1 MTKRM
6 FIFIIALIF
15 ILLGVQLLL
24 FLHTEVRRI
33 EQEVTQS
40 EKKEEK
46 SEPSTENPKVTQSKT
61 KPISDAKSR
70 VTKKPFGIYVT
81 PQSSPV
87 KPEKFTGYHTGTD
100 FETTSEEKNQA
111 ISVYALC
118 TGKTRVKQ
126 IVSGYGGVIVQDC
139 ALDRQS
145 VTVLY
150 GHIDIRQSKAQVGQQ
165 IRSGE
170 KISVLASAYSQ
181 YSGGERKHLH
191 LGIYKGNDI
200 DYRGYVQNK
209 SELSGWLN
217 AQKYLN

>member
-1 MTKRM
+1 
-6 FIFIIALIF
+6 
-15 ILLGVQLLL
+15 LLL
-24 FLHTEVRRI
+24 FLNTENRRI

-46 SEPSTENPKVTQSKT
+46 AELSTGNSKVPQPKT

-70 VTKKPFGIYVT
+70 VTKKPFGIYIT

-100 FETTSEEKNQA
+100 FETTSKEKNHA
-111 ISVYALC
+111 VPVYALC
-118 TGKTRVKQ
+118 TGKIRVKQ

-139 ALDRQS
+139 SLDGQS

-150 GHIDIRQSKAQVGQQ
+150 GHIDIRRSNVQINQEVKGGKILSILAQ
-165 IRSGE
+165 
-170 KISVLASAYSQ
+170 AYSQ

-200 DYRGYVQNK
+200 DYRGYVRGKN
-209 SELSGWLN
+209 ELSGWIDMYSGLD
-217 AQKYLN
+217 